1 MIRLTFGTVGAGGG
15 YDDTKCNLIALI
27 SYESTTSLFISS
39 CILTLVTQSRQQRPN
54 LIPHL
59 FGVYRIS
66 ARGSVGDLRHENL
79 PLVSERTY

>member
-1 MIRLTFGTVGAGGG
+1 VIRLTFGTVGAGGG

-39 CILTLVTQSRQQRPN
+39 CILTLVTQSRQRRLN

-59 FGVYRIS
+59 FGVSIGYPHVDPWGICATKICPS
-66 ARGSVGDLRHENL
+66 K
-79 PLVSERTY
+79 